1 MAQDRDASARKP
13 MVGWYDPGQLIR
25 TGCDV
30 AGDLAIF
37 PIGIERV
44 PRKWRSAAGPAP
56 SRFEPDDTQ
65 ATPPALIEAP
75 IEVPRS
81 ARSQAPR

>member
-1 MAQDRDASARKP
+1 MAQDRDASAGKP

-44 PRKWRSAAGPAP
+44 PRKWRAAVSPTP
-56 SRFEPDDTQ
+56 SRLEPADAQ
-65 ATPPALIEAP
+65 ATPAPLIEAS

-81 ARSQAPR
+81 ARSHAPR